1 MTRAIVISQVHIE
14 RVLTALRQQGTR
26 YRLDK
31 IERLC
36 PDLTCD
42 QVFLAVDHLTRSGQ
56 VCLTWDS
63 NRTYWVNV

>member
-42 QVFLAVDHLTRSGQ
+42 QVFLAVDHLA
-56 VCLTWDS
+56 
-63 NRTYWVNV
+63 

>member
-1 MTRAIVISQVHIE
+1 MTRAIVISEVHIE

-26 YRLDK
+26 YRLDE

-42 QVFLAVDHLTRSGQ
+42 QVFLAVDHLAQSGQ

-63 NRTYWVNV
+63 NRTYWVNL